1 MISPTDAPKRTS
13 GAPIIRVHDLHIQY
27 PDPQQPVVALKGASF
42 EIMPGERV
50 AIIGR
55 SGSGKSSLLRC
66 LGGLMPPS
74 SGSIELLAG
83 RFTISAQSPAPKREL
98 YAHLG
103 LVFQDYGL
111 VKQLSPLQNVL
122 CGQLHAAKPA
132 GALFS
137 YPAAERERAAHT
149 LAKLGLQDR
158 LHLRS
163 SRLSGGEQQRV
174 GIARLLHQDPEI
186 ILLDEPIASLDIHWA
201 EQALNLLKEAR
212 QQSAT
217 TIVILHDLDMVRRWA
232 TRALLI
238 DQGQLIFDGDPT
250 AACATLEALS
260 PTPQPLAQPTSAT
273 ADAPQPQPQPQL
285 PQGPASRAPFYAAI
299 GIALAALYLWAITG
313 INLDASKIF
322 GSADKAADFIGRL
335 LPPDTS
341 VSATVGASI
350 LETIQIAL
358 LGTTFSIFTALP
370 LSMMAAHNVAAPWLR
385 WPTRLILNTM
395 RTIPSIIWGL
405 FFVAIVGLGPLPGV
419 LALTFYATG
428 YLGKFYYEGIES
440 IDPKPLISLKTVGA
454 SPLQRFRWG
463 VFPQLLPLF
472 TSYTLYMFEY
482 NVRAA
487 SILGIVGA
495 GGVGFYLHSYINNFV
510 YTKAT
515 TALLML
521 LALVTLIDTLSGYLR
536 RRLTQ

>member
-1 MISPTDAPKRTS
+1 MSSTGLSAPPKTL
-13 GAPIIRVHDLHIQY
+13 IEVKDLHLSY
-27 PDPQQPVVALKGASF
+27 PDPSGQVIALRQVSF
-42 EIMPGERV
+42 KVTPGERI

-66 LGGLMPPS
+66 LGGL
-74 SGSIELLAG
+74 LAPTQG
-83 RFTISAQSPAPKREL
+83 AITLDDGAHPIHAPKPARSL
-98 YAHLG
+98 YSRVG

-122 CGQLHAAKPA
+122 CGKLHAYPGGAALSRFKPQD
-132 GALFS
+132 
-137 YPAAERERAAHT
+137 RERAQALLT
-149 LAKLGLQDR
+149 ELGLGDR

-174 GIARLLHQDPEI
+174 GIARLLLQDPEI

-201 EQALNLLKEAR
+201 ERALELLRDAHQGR
-212 QQSAT
+212 AT
-217 TIVILHDLDMVRRWA
+217 TFVILHDLEMAKKWA

-238 DQGQLIFDGDPT
+238 DRGQLLFDGDPQQ
-250 AACATLEALS
+250 ACERLEALTA
-260 PTPQPLAQPTSAT
+260 PQDQAAIPAPATPQQPSPLGAEPNPLHT
-273 ADAPQPQPQPQL
+273 P
-285 PQGPASRAPFYAAI
+285 GPPRAAFYVMI
-299 GIALAALYLWAITG
+299 LIALIALYIWAILG

-341 VSATVGASI
+341 VTTTVGKSI

-358 LGTTFSIFTALP
+358 LGTTSSIFTALP
-370 LSMMAAHNVAAPWLR
+370 LAMLAAHNVSPPWLR
-385 WPTRLILNTM
+385 WPARLLLNTM

-440 IDPKPLISLKTVGA
+440 IDPKPLVSLKTVGA
-454 SPLQRFRWG
+454 SPLQSFRWG
-463 VFPQLLPLF
+463 IFPQLLPLF

-495 GGVGFYLHSYINNFV
+495 GGIGFYLHSYINNFV

-521 LALVTLIDTLSGYLR
+521 LALVTLIDASSGWLR
-536 RRLTQ
+536 KRLAS